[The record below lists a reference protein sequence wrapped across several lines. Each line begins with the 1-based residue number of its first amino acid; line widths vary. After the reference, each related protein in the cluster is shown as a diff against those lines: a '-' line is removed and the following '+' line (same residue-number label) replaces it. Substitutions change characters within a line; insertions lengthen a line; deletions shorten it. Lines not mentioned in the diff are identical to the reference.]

1 MAVLLASSSSD
12 VDLEKKNFPFETEKS
27 KTNFDSWLQKCTLQ
41 TITPSVQANAP
52 TEQPVSPTFL

>member
-27 KTNFDSWLQKCTLQ
+27 KPGFDS
-41 TITPSVQANAP
+41 
-52 TEQPVSPTFL
+52 